1 MAFTH
6 QLFLWPSGDPNLGC
20 LASYRLAL
28 RSENS
33 MSRRGMDIPN
43 VVTTSW
49 TWGKTHHY
57 EKYIN
62 LSLIFTIYIYVYAQ
76 VHRKVECPAFH
87 HLKTKKSCGN
97 QATQFVLHS
106 FYVFFSNFI
115 TFENILGPFMA
126 LVLHVGSPDSFF
138 FFPFLFLLLISN
150 VRGGRAAWIML
161 LLFSLW

>member
-33 MSRRGMDIPN
+33 VSRRGMDIPN

-49 TWGKTHHY
+49 TWEKTHHY

-62 LSLIFTIYIYVYAQ
+62 LSLIFTIYIYMYMLRCTGKLNVQHFITWRQKNPVGIKQLNLFYILSMFFFQ
-76 VHRKVECPAFH
+76 FH
-87 HLKTKKSCGN
+87 NIWEHSWPFYGSC
-97 QATQFVLHS
+97 APCRFSRFL
-106 FYVFFSNFI
+106 FFS
-115 TFENILGPFMA
+115 
-126 LVLHVGSPDSFF
+126 
-138 FFPFLFLLLISN
+138 FLFCFYFL
-150 VRGGRAAWIML
+150 
-161 LLFSLW
+161 